1 MKCKCCGAE
10 FDGGAYCPVCGANNK
25 AYKEE
30 KKEEVHEEK
39 VFVENVEVNQEEVEA
54 NKKAYNKIKRSKTVA
69 GILGILLGGIGAQKF
84 YLNRIGAGILSILFC
99 WTGIPALVGLIEGLI
114 ILVEDNKPFEEK
126 YDVINADEVQ
136 E

>member
-25 AYKEE
+25 AYIKEE
-30 KKEEVHEEK
+30 KKEPVQEEK
-39 VFVENVEVNQEEVEA
+39 VFVEAEVSPEEVKEHE
-54 NKKAYNKIKRSKTVA
+54 KAYNKIKRSKTVA
-69 GILGILLGGIGAQKF
+69 GLLAILLGGIGAHNF
-84 YLNRIGAGILSILFC
+84 YLNRIGLGILAIIFC
-99 WTGIPALVGLIEGLI
+99 WTGIPALVGFIEGLI

-126 YDVINADEVQ
+126 YNVINADEVH

>member
-25 AYKEE
+25 AYVKEE

-39 VFVENVEVNQEEVEA
+39 VFVEAEVKPEEIKEHE
-54 NKKAYNKIKRSKTVA
+54 KAYNKIKRSKTVA
-69 GILGILLGGIGAQKF
+69 GLLAILLGGIGAHCF
-84 YLNRIGAGILSILFC
+84 YLNRIGLGILCIIFC
-99 WTGIPALVGLIEGLI
+99 WTGIPALVGFIEGLI

-126 YDVINADEVQ
+126 YDVINADEVR

>member
-25 AYKEE
+25 SFKEE
-30 KKEEVHEEK
+30 KIVEEK
-39 VFVENVEVNQEEVEA
+39 VVVEEAQPKVEPQVKE
-54 NKKAYNKIKRSKTVA
+54 NKEYRKMKRSKTVA

-84 YLNRIGAGILSILFC
+84 YLNRIGAGILCVLFC
-99 WTGIPALVGLIEGLI
+99 WTGIPALIGLIEGLI
-114 ILVEDNKPFEEK
+114 ILVEDNKPFEER

-136 E
+136 N